1 MVVSRITPARL
12 HALLVKILPHGYI
25 VAIQGAPGGGKTQI
39 IIGAAQECGMD
50 VILEHLSIADPT
62 DYKGFPVMRKDGTC
76 VFAPIGLIA
85 KLLAIKKRTVVFI
98 DDLGQAPHAVQA
110 ALMQLLHGG
119 RLNDVQLPMD
129 LITWVIATN
138 GMGDRAA
145 VQAVLEPVKSRCWSL
160 LELQVDVNDWCR
172 WAYKS
177 GKIAEEIIAF
187 IRFKPE
193 HLDKFEPTREWK
205 NSPCPRTVEHA
216 SDLFRLGI
224 TDKDVLAGA
233 CGEAWALDF
242 LSFLRVYKDLP
253 SIDGILIEPTNAVIP
268 QTIGARWAVSSGL
281 VKRASSQ
288 NIGRI
293 LTYLKRLSTSAGSRD
308 FEVMTVKDIIKSKPE
323 ATQSSDFNRWASDND
338 DVMA

>member
-1 MVVSRITPARL
+1 MQKITPSRL
-12 HALLVKILPHGYI
+12 HALLLKILPARYI
-25 VAIQGAPGGGKTQI
+25 IALMGTPGGGKTQI
-39 IIGAAQECGMD
+39 ICEAAIECGMD
-50 VILEHLSIADPT
+50 IILEHPSIADPT
-62 DYKGFPVMRKDGTC
+62 DYKGMPVQKKDGSC
-76 VFAPIGLIA
+76 YFAPIGIIQR
-85 KLLAIKKRTVVFI
+85 LLKITKPTVVFI

-129 LITWVIATN
+129 KITWVIATN
-138 GMGDRAA
+138 GTGDRAA
-145 VQAVLEPVKSRCWSL
+145 VQAILEPVKSRCWSL

-177 GKIAEEIIAF
+177 GRVAEEVIAF

-193 HLDKFEPTREWK
+193 HLDKFEPTRDWK

-253 SIDGILIEPTNAVIP
+253 SIDGILLEPTQAIVP
-268 QTIGARWAVSSGL
+268 STIGARWAVSSGL
-281 VKRASSQ
+281 VKRASKENLS
-288 NIGRI
+288 RI
-293 LTYLKRLSTSAGSRD
+293 CTYLKRLSTSAGSRD
-308 FEVMTVKDIIKSKPE
+308 FEVMTMKDIIKSKPE
-323 ATQSSDFNRWASDND
+323 ATQCSAFNQWASDND
-338 DVMA
+338 DVMS